1 VSRSVFRNRHRHR
14 HRHRHRDRF
23 FDFDGDPEDIL
34 LNKIREDSCVGF
46 SVPRVAIA
54 DEAVSIGSK

>member
-14 HRHRHRDRF
+14 NRDRF
-23 FDFDGDPEDIL
+23 FDFDGDPEDLL
-34 LNKIREDSCVGF
+34 LNKIREDSRVGF